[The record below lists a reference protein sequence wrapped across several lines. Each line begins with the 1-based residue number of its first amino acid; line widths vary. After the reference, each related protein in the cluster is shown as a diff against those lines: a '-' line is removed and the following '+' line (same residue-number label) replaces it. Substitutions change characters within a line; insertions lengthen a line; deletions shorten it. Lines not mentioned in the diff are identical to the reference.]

1 MRLMYAERKPR
12 DFLLVLL
19 FLQSIVY
26 LTVFLDIPIARQVL
40 GFLYFTFLP
49 GFIILK
55 LLKLDELDRVE
66 TVLFSVG
73 LSVAFLMIAGLL
85 VNEFYFLFG
94 VSQPLSLMP
103 LIITFNSL
111 ILIGA
116 VLVYLRNEN
125 VQLFNSDSLRISPF
139 ALLFVCLPILSIVGA
154 TLVNA
159 YDNNLILLF
168 MIIAISLFFVIGVMS
183 KKLLPP
189 KFYPFAVIMIA
200 IALLYHSSFISS
212 HLVHFGSDLTGEYL
226 AFKTTENGAFWNST
240 IPYFGGLRTNVGRIN
255 AMLSVTVLPTVYS
268 SLLNMDSVWMF
279 KILYPLIFSLV
290 PLGLYQ
296 LWQKRFGSKFAFIS
310 TFLFM
315 AQQTFYTEMMG
326 LNRQIVAELF
336 FVLLLLIIF
345 NIKTKPVNKRIF
357 FIIFSFGL
365 VTSHYGLAQIVL
377 FIISLTLI
385 YLIVLN
391 RPRKN
396 VTVSMV
402 VFFFVV
408 MFLWYIYTTDSAV
421 FDSILEFGEYVF
433 RQLGDFLDP
442 TSRGETVLRGLGL
455 EVPPSIWHTIS
466 RAFAYLTQAFI
477 VIGFVELVTKRTR
490 IHLEPE
496 YFMFTSLAVAFL
508 AALILVPGL
517 ANTMNMTRFYHIFL
531 FFLAPLCVLGAEIIM
546 NVVSKRKTEMM
557 VSILLLAVLVPYFL
571 FQTGFVYEVTGNDSW
586 SVPLSKYRMPAYR
599 LYGQLGYTTA
609 YSIFGAEWV
618 SENVAIEYRQ
628 IYADASARVTE
639 LRAYGSVYVG
649 YVETLSNTTRI
660 AANGIVYLSSLNIIE
675 ETVVGSRYM
684 WNPSELDFLSD
695 LNIIYSNGGCEV
707 YKNTP

>member
-1 MRLMYAERKPR
+1 MSAKWAKLN
-12 DFLLVLL
+12 FLIIIV
-19 FLQSIVY
+19 FLQLMIY
-26 LTVFLDIPIARQVL
+26 LTIIFDIPLARQVL

-212 HLVHFGSDLTGEYL
+212 HLVHFGSDLTGEYF

-326 LNRQIVAELF
+326 LSRQMVAELF

-345 NIKTKPVNKRIF
+345 NRKIKPVNKVIF

-377 FIISLTLI
+377 FLISLTLI
-385 YLIVLN
+385 YLVVLN
-391 RPRKN
+391 RPRRN

-421 FDSILEFGEYVF
+421 FDTILEFGDYVF
-433 RQLGDFLDP
+433 RQLGDFFDP
-442 TSRGETVLRGLGL
+442 AARGETVLRGLGL
-455 EVPPSIWHTIS
+455 EAPPSIWHMIS

-477 VIGFVELVTKRTR
+477 VIGFFGLMTKRTR
-490 IHLEPE
+490 THLEVE
-496 YFMFTSLAVAFL
+496 YFVFTSLAVAFL

-517 ANTMNMTRFYHIFL
+517 ADTLNMTRFYHILL
-531 FFLAPLCVLGAEIIM
+531 FFLAPLCVLGAETIVNII
-546 NVVSKRKTEMM
+546 SKRNMEVK
-557 VSILLLAVLVPYFL
+557 VSVLLLLVLVPYFL
-571 FQTGFVYEVTGNDSW
+571 FQTYFVYEVTGSDSY
-586 SVPLSKYRMPAYR
+586 SVPLSKHRMDSLR
-599 LYGQLGYTTA
+599 LHGKLGYTDA
-609 YSIFGAEWV
+609 YSVFGARWL
-618 SENVAIEYRQ
+618 SNNVAVRHSQ
-628 IYADASARVTE
+628 IYGDSYSRGHE
-639 LRAYGSVYVG
+639 LRGYGLVFVG
-649 YVETLSNTTRI
+649 YVEVLSNVTEVEPS
-660 AANGIVYLSSLNIIE
+660 GIVYLSSLNIIK
-675 ETVVGSRYM
+675 ETVAGSRYL
-684 WNPSELDFLSD
+684 WNTSELSFLSN
-695 LNIIYSNGGCEV
+695 LNVIYSNGGCEV